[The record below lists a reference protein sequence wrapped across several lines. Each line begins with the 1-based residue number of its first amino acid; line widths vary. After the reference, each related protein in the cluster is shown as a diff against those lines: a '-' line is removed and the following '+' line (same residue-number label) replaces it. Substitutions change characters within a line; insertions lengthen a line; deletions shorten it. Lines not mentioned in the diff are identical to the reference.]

1 MIYATTLLSM
11 KTSRYF
17 AQAPIAELY
26 EWFALEAEPSSPA
39 WARVCRQVAATPS
52 LAAALN
58 ALPGVARQPNLF
70 LGAMKYLG
78 GPLDAGPELPG
89 WVASHWPQIERLV
102 TTRFTQTNEVG
113 RCAVIAPALASLPQP
128 IALIEVGMSA
138 GLGLFPDLYGYR
150 CQLDDGSAV
159 TAGSADGP
167 LIECAV
173 TGSGLPLAL
182 PQIVWRA
189 GIDRNPLDPEDPRDV
204 AWLKALVWPGE
215 EHREER
221 LASALRLVAG
231 RDVLTVAGDITDAL
245 PGVVAAAPS
254 SATVVVVHSATLAY
268 LSREQRERHLAML
281 ADLGV
286 HWVSNE
292 GVKVVPEVRDALPA
306 GFEDDPRPCF
316 VLALDG
322 RPLARV
328 GSHGQW
334 LEWL

>member
-1 MIYATTLLSM
+1 M

-17 AQAPIAELY
+17 THAPITELY
-26 EWFALEAEPSSPA
+26 EWFAFEVEPSSPA

-52 LAAALN
+52 LAAALD
-58 ALPGVARQPNLF
+58 ALPGAARQPNLF

-78 GPLDAGPELPG
+78 GPLDADPGLPG
-89 WVASHWPQIERLV
+89 WAASHWPQIERLV

-113 RCAVIAPALASLPQP
+113 RCAVIAPVLASLPQP

-150 CQLDDGSAV
+150 WHLDGDSVV
-159 TAGSADGP
+159 TAGTTDGP
-167 LIECAV
+167 VIDCSV
-173 TGSGLPLAL
+173 TGSGLPLAV
-182 PQIVWRA
+182 PQIAWRA
-189 GIDRNPLDPEDPRDV
+189 GIDRNPLDPEDPHDV

-215 EHREER
+215 EAREQR
-221 LASALRLVAG
+221 LTSALRLVAG
-231 RDVLTVAGDITDAL
+231 REVLTVAGDIIDAL

-254 SATVVVVHSATLAY
+254 SATVVVLHSATLAY
-268 LSREQRERHLAML
+268 LPRDKRERYLAL
-281 ADLGV
+281 LTDLGV
-286 HWVSNE
+286 HWVTNE
-292 GVKVVPEVRDALPA
+292 GAKVVPAVREALPE

-322 RPLARV
+322 EPLARV

-334 LEWL
+334 LEWI

>member
-1 MIYATTLLSM
+1 M
-11 KTSRYF
+11 KTRRFF
-17 AQAPIAELY
+17 AHAPIPELY
-26 EWFALEAEPSSPA
+26 EWFALEVEPSSPA

-52 LAAALN
+52 LAAALDG
-58 ALPGVARQPNLF
+58 LPGVARQPNLF

-78 GPLDAGPELPG
+78 GPLDAGPDLAG
-89 WVASHWPQIERLV
+89 WAASHWPQIERLV

-113 RCAVIAPALASLPQP
+113 RCAVIAPALASLRQP

-150 CQLDDGSAV
+150 WHLDDHSVV
-159 TAGSADGP
+159 TAGSTDGP
-167 LIECAV
+167 VIDCSV
-173 TGSGLPLAL
+173 TGSGLPLAV
-182 PQIVWRA
+182 PQIAWRA
-189 GIDRNPLDPEDPRDV
+189 GIDRNPLDPEDPQDV

-215 EHREER
+215 EARESR
-221 LASALRLVAG
+221 LTSALRLVAG
-231 RDVLTVAGDITDAL
+231 REVLTVAGDITDAL

-268 LSREQRERHLAML
+268 LSRERRERHLALL
-281 ADLGV
+281 ADLDV
-286 HWVSNE
+286 HWVTNE
-292 GVKVVPEVRDALPA
+292 GATVVPAVREALPA

-322 RPLARV
+322 EPLARV

-334 LEWL
+334 MEWI

>member
-1 MIYATTLLSM
+1 M
-11 KTSRYF
+11 KTRRYF
-17 AQAPIAELY
+17 AHAPIPELY

-52 LAAALN
+52 LATVLDR
-58 ALPGVARQPNLF
+58 LPGVARQPNLF
-70 LGAMKYLG
+70 LGAIKYLG
-78 GPLDAGPELPG
+78 GPLDAGPELPR

-113 RCAVIAPALASLPQP
+113 RCAVIAPVLASLPQP

-150 CQLDDGSAV
+150 WSLGDDTVVAGGSAE
-159 TAGSADGP
+159 GP
-167 LIECAV
+167 TIHCRV
-173 TGSGLPLAL
+173 TGAGLPLTV
-182 PQIVWRA
+182 PQVAWRA
-189 GIDRNPLDPEDPRDV
+189 GIDRNPLDPEDPQDV

-215 EHREER
+215 EAREQR
-221 LASALRLVAG
+221 LTSALRLVAG
-231 RDVLTVAGDITDAL
+231 RDVLTVAGDLTDAL

-254 SATVVVVHSATLAY
+254 SATVVVLHSATLAY
-268 LSREQRERHLAML
+268 LPREQRERHVALL

-286 HWVSNE
+286 HWVTNE
-292 GVKVVPEVRDALPA
+292 GIKVIPRVRESLPR
-306 GFEDDPRPCF
+306 GFEEDPRPCF

-322 RPLARV
+322 TPLARA

-334 LEWL
+334 LEWI

>member
-1 MIYATTLLSM
+1 M

-17 AQAPIAELY
+17 THAPITELY
-26 EWFALEAEPSSPA
+26 EWFALEVEPSSPA

-52 LAAALN
+52 LAAALD
-58 ALPGVARQPNLF
+58 ALPGAARQPNLF

-78 GPLDAGPELPG
+78 GPLDAGPGLPG
-89 WVASHWPQIERLV
+89 WAASHWPQIERLV

-113 RCAVIAPALASLPQP
+113 RCAVIAPVLASLPQP

-150 CQLDDGSAV
+150 WHLDDDSVV
-159 TAGSADGP
+159 TAGNTDGP
-167 LIECAV
+167 VIDCSV
-173 TGSGLPLAL
+173 TGSGLPLAV
-182 PQIVWRA
+182 PQIAWRA
-189 GIDRNPLDPEDPRDV
+189 GIDRNPLDPEDPHDV

-215 EHREER
+215 EAREQR
-221 LASALRLVAG
+221 LTSALRLVAG
-231 RDVLTVAGDITDAL
+231 REVLTVAGDITDAL

-254 SATVVVVHSATLAY
+254 SATVVVLHSATLAY
-268 LSREQRERHLAML
+268 LPRERRERHLALL

-286 HWVSNE
+286 HWVTNE
-292 GVKVVPEVRDALPA
+292 GAKVVPAVREALPE
-306 GFEDDPRPCF
+306 GFDDDPRSCF

-322 RPLARV
+322 QPLARV

-334 LEWL
+334 LEWI